1 MALFGSSRKPRLNL
15 DNNTQQAIDSYASM
29 PPAPSEPERPSSFW
43 RGGDKFRWQDGL
55 AGILAAAGDALSERS
70 GIKGG
75 AVNMLAGGRMD
86 ALELARKAREGQQT
100 LTDLIASGLTP
111 QQARVVMS
119 GKGKIGDFNQQQAPY
134 RFEDNAGNVWQIGAD
149 GQPTRIFTDRI
160 PKMYIQGDQAVQ
172 VPNPFADEASSG
184 PPPSAPV
191 GKLRP
196 IGGPTQSASGGFR
209 SYRR

>member
-1 MALFGSSRKPRLNL
+1 MALFGSSRKPSFNL
-15 DNNTQQAIDSYASM
+15 DDGTQQAVDAYASM
-29 PPAPSEPERPSSFW
+29 APAPVEQTKPSSFW

-55 AGILAAAGDALSERS
+55 AGILAAAGDVLSQRS
-70 GIKGG
+70 GMPVG
-75 AVNMLAGGRMD
+75 AAQSLAGGRMD

-149 GQPTRIFTDRI
+149 GQPTRIFTDQI

-172 VPNPFADEASSG
+172 IANPFATSPAQG
-184 PPPSAPV
+184 SADLPAGYTV
-191 GKLRP
+191 RS
-196 IGGPTQSASGGFR
+196 GGPTQPASGGFPR
-209 SYRR
+209 HYRR